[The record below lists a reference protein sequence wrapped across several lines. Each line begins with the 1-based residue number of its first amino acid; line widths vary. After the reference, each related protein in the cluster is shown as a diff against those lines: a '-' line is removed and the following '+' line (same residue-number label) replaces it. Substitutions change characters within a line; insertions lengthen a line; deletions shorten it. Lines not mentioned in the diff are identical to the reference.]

1 MKAKGSNAERQLVE
15 MFWEKGYAAIR
26 VAGSGSSR
34 FPCPDV
40 LASNGQ
46 KTFAVE
52 AKATKTN
59 YQYFRKDQIEQL
71 INFSQTFNSEPILA
85 VKFST
90 KWYFFY
96 LTNLSITKNGEYAIK
111 KKDAEEISI
120 SFEELIS

>member
-1 MKAKGSNAERQLVE
+1 MKAKGSNAERQLVA
-15 MFWEKGYAAIR
+15 MFWEKDYAAIR

-40 LASNGQ
+40 LASNGR

-52 AKATKTN
+52 AKATKTD

-71 INFSQTFNSEPILA
+71 INFSQNFNAEPILA

-90 KWYFFY
+90 NWYFFY
-96 LTNLSITKNGEYAIK
+96 LTSLSITKKGEYAIK
-111 KKDAEEISI
+111 KRYAEEIGM
-120 SFEELIS
+120 SFEKLIS

>member
-1 MKAKGSNAERQLVE
+1 MKAKGSNAERQLVA

-52 AKATKTN
+52 AKATKTE

-71 INFSQTFNSEPILA
+71 INFSQVFNAEPILA
-85 VKFST
+85 VKFSS

-96 LTNLSITKNGEYAIK
+96 LTNLSITKKGEYVVK
-111 KKDAEEISI
+111 KKDAEDIGI
-120 SFEELIS
+120 YFEELIS

>member
-1 MKAKGSNAERQLVE
+1 MKAKGSNAERQLVA

-52 AKATKTN
+52 AKATKTE

-71 INFSQTFNSEPILA
+71 INFSQVFNAEPILA
-85 VKFST
+85 VKFSS

-96 LTNLSITKNGEYAIK
+96 LTNLSITKKGEYGVK
-111 KKDAEEISI
+111 KKDADDIGI
-120 SFEELIS
+120 YFEELIS

>member
-1 MKAKGSNAERQLVE
+1 MKAKGSNAERQLVAK
-15 MFWEKGYAAIR
+15 FWKNGYAAIR

-52 AKATKTN
+52 AKATKTD

-71 INFSQTFNSEPILA
+71 INFSQVFNAEPILA
-85 VKFST
+85 VKFSSS
-90 KWYFFY
+90 WHFFY
-96 LTNLSITKNGEYAIK
+96 LTSLSITKKGEYAIK
-111 KKDAEEISI
+111 KRDVETIGM
-120 SFEELIS
+120 SFEKLIS

>member
-1 MKAKGSNAERQLVE
+1 MKAKGSNAERQLVA

-71 INFSQTFNSEPILA
+71 INFSQTFNAEPILA

-111 KKDAEEISI
+111 KKDSEEISI

>member
-1 MKAKGSNAERQLVE
+1 MKAKGSNAERQLVA

-40 LASNGQ
+40 LASNGR

-71 INFSQTFNSEPILA
+71 INFSQVFNAEPILA
-85 VKFST
+85 VKFSA

-96 LTNLSITKNGEYAIK
+96 LTNLSITKKGEYVVK
-111 KKDAEEISI
+111 KKDAEEIGF

>member
-1 MKAKGSNAERQLVE
+1 MKAKGSNAERQLVA

-52 AKATKTN
+52 AKATKTE

-71 INFSQTFNSEPILA
+71 INFSQVFNAEPILA
-85 VKFST
+85 VKFSS
-90 KWYFFY
+90 KWYFFH
-96 LTNLSITKNGEYAIK
+96 LTNLSITKKGEYVVK
-111 KKDAEEISI
+111 KKDAEDIGI
-120 SFEELIS
+120 YFEELIS